1 MPLVALGQSRVRLVF
16 RFAQTSL
23 TLPRCARS
31 SRVRLIFSLRS
42 KLISLSLRSP
52 RRWLISLR
60 LMALRTPSRKF
71 RPSRVEGL
79 STLDGPPPPFGVLTP
94 PTTPRPTA
102 PVNPRRE
109 VVLLGVI
116 TSLILYI
123 SLWQLLELII
133 PKGQR
138 KTIYSILALGSGI
151 TLFMLLE
158 KYPKILG

>member
-1 MPLVALGQSRVRLVF
+1 
-16 RFAQTSL
+16 
-23 TLPRCARS
+23 
-31 SRVRLIFSLRS
+31 
-42 KLISLSLRSP
+42 
-52 RRWLISLR
+52 
-60 LMALRTPSRKF
+60 MALRTPSRKF

>member
-1 MPLVALGQSRVRLVF
+1 
-16 RFAQTSL
+16 
-23 TLPRCARS
+23 
-31 SRVRLIFSLRS
+31 
-42 KLISLSLRSP
+42 
-52 RRWLISLR
+52 
-60 LMALRTPSRKF
+60 MALRTPSRKF

-79 STLDGPPPPFGVLTP
+79 STLEGPPPPFGVFTP
-94 PTTPRPTA
+94 PTSRPETS
-102 PVNPRRE
+102 VNPRRE

-116 TSLILYI
+116 TSLVLYI

>member
-1 MPLVALGQSRVRLVF
+1 M
-16 RFAQTSL
+16 TS
-23 TLPRCARS
+23 
-31 SRVRLIFSLRS
+31 
-42 KLISLSLRSP
+42 
-52 RRWLISLR
+52 
-60 LMALRTPSRKF
+60 LRTPSRKF
-71 RPSRVEGL
+71 RPSRAESL
-79 STLDGPPPPFGVLTP
+79 AAYDLPPPPFGVFSP
-94 PTTPRPTA
+94 PTTPRSA
-102 PVNPRRE
+102 PANPRRE

-116 TSLILYI
+116 TSLVLYI